1 MNIQS
6 LVVNGCSYTE
16 TYAGGNGHVDLAA
29 QLGIPS
35 SKSLAISG
43 SANSRILRTTLKHSY
58 QTDQPTLYLIGMTF
72 VSRLEL
78 PIQQEHNEHDSFE
91 GRWVNP
97 QNQEFSDR
105 WEHYWN
111 KQKTLEFVSFKL
123 MIEAY
128 SLLDRTEDL
137 MYRVLATIADLK
149 SRGHQA
155 LIYQQADDSYQSF
168 AESPRLALFKKN
180 PNIVGNFFWRAVEYQ
195 HQHNVPKS
203 PLSSK
208 NFVGPT
214 HVPDHMRHPQ
224 PGAHR
229 VINDFLYQYI
239 KSNNLI

>member
-1 MNIQS
+1 
-6 LVVNGCSYTE
+6 
-16 TYAGGNGHVDLAA
+16 
-29 QLGIPS
+29 
-35 SKSLAISG
+35 
-43 SANSRILRTTLKHSY
+43 
-58 QTDQPTLYLIGMTF
+58 
-72 VSRLEL
+72 
-78 PIQQEHNEHDSFE
+78 
-91 GRWVNP
+91 
-97 QNQEFSDR
+97 
-105 WEHYWN
+105 
-111 KQKTLEFVSFKL
+111 
-123 MIEAY
+123 
-128 SLLDRTEDL
+128 